1 MCKYACAYCHNCV
14 CVVYACKRPLY
25 AYVWKCI
32 YIKTLGKSRNKH
44 SYKMCPHAWVSSSS
58 SLASSP
64 LLPPPPPH
72 FKACGPFSILVLKG
86 FFVSQAICPS
96 LFGVQTVV
104 KYPVTDPE
112 CCEWQLLSGQLAVV
126 PRNIP
131 ERII

>member
-1 MCKYACAYCHNCV
+1 MHTLSAASVRACG
-14 CVVYACKRPLY
+14 ACPRTLSVRGRRG
-25 AYVWKCI
+25 AYVA
-32 YIKTLGKSRNKH
+32 TFRGSPNKH
-44 SYKMCPHAWVSSSS
+44 SNKIYVSPCT
-58 SLASSP
+58 SL
-64 LLPPPPPH
+64 LLRRLPCLFPARPPPPPH

>member
-1 MCKYACAYCHNCV
+1 MHTLSAASVRACSACPCARSVRV
-14 CVVYACKRPLY
+14 C
-25 AYVWKCI
+25 
-32 YIKTLGKSRNKH
+32 LGAHITTFRESPNKH
-44 SYKMCPHAWVSSSS
+44 SNKIYVSPCMSLLLLLLPCLCPTH
-58 SLASSP
+58 
-64 LLPPPPPH
+64 PPPPPH